1 MNYLG
6 IILGNRNVK
15 TLSRADVHEAFI
27 NSFMD
32 SVFMSVGFMFQLPQ
46 LMLNFLGPKV

>member
-32 SVFMSVGFMFQLPQ
+32 SVFMSVGLP
-46 LMLNFLGPKV
+46 